1 MTDPIIEGTLQLTF
15 AAGWQ
20 AVQIDQTDWYRDS
33 DAIGSQVKAMDV
45 TAYGP
50 EGHWWIEIKDCAG
63 YEADNQPR
71 LAAEPPQ
78 EVKATRTWIQGK
90 GWGQRVEA
98 RRAKLFLADE
108 VFHKVV
114 GTMVSLS
121 AASRAPVANTRA
133 VAVQPYAAAYM
144 PGTRWTVVLLLTWCG
159 SDYGRL
165 AGRLKTALEQRL
177 RAFNVACFVV
187 NETVVAPG
195 QPWTVG
201 RLTS

>member
-1 MTDPIIEGTLQLTF
+1 MTAPITEGTLQLMF

-20 AVQIDQTDWYRDS
+20 ALQIDQADWYRNG
-33 DAIGSQVKAMDV
+33 DAMGSRVKAMDV

-63 YEADNQPR
+63 SEVGNLPR
-71 LAAEPPQ
+71 LAPEPPQ
-78 EVKATRTWIQGK
+78 EVKDTRIWIQGK
-90 GWGQRVEA
+90 GWEKRVEA
-98 RRAKLFLADE
+98 SRAKLFLADE

-121 AASRAPVANTRA
+121 AACRAPATDVRA
-133 VAVQPYAAAYM
+133 VAVQPYAAAYT
-144 PGTRWTVVLLLTWCG
+144 PGTCWTVVLLLTWRG
-159 SDYGRL
+159 SDYRRL

-187 NETVVAPG
+187 NETVAAPG
-195 QPWTVG
+195 QPWSVR
-201 RLTS
+201 RLMT